1 MLGLVLKKY
10 IWVIN
15 LILIAGIAYTL
26 AQIVND
32 KIKEGIYSSQSA
44 TVRNSN
50 SNDDEAMK
58 LKQTASRSSYEVILK
73 RNIFGLQTTSSA
85 SSLIQDAPQTTL
97 NLELLGTAIRPGQQ
111 SIAIIKNVDTD
122 KIRGYIEGELVDIIQ
137 SESVKLARIENCRAL
152 VERNQ
157 GPETIKCRKD
167 LDDISSSSAGSKREK
182 TGQIPQPN
190 KLLSKTPLNLVPN
203 LTNEGIK
210 EVTEGVYE
218 VDQKMLDELLSNPN
232 ELLTQARVIPQD
244 DGLRFFAIRPNSV
257 FFKIGI
263 RNGDILHKINDVELS
278 NVENA
283 LNLFEELRG
292 QSNFNINLTR
302 RGQKLTYEYSVK

>member
-1 MLGLVLKKY
+1 MIASVLKKY

-32 KIKEGIYSSQSA
+32 KIKAEMFGTQSE
-44 TVRNSN
+44 TVTFSN
-50 SNDDEAMK
+50 SNNFEDAK
-58 LKQTASRSSYEVILK
+58 SKQIAARSSYDVILK
-73 RNIFGLQTTSSA
+73 RNIFGLQSA
-85 SSLIQDAPQTTL
+85 SSGTSIIQDAPQTTL
-97 NLELLGTAIRPGQQ
+97 NLELLGTLIKPAEK

-122 KIRGYIEGELVDIIQ
+122 KARGYVEGEVIDIIQ
-137 SESVKLARIENCRAL
+137 SESVRLAKVENCKAL
-152 VERNQ
+152 VERSE

-167 LDDISSSSAGSKREK
+167 DEDISSASTTSSGEK
-182 TGQIPQPN
+182 FKGISQPN
-190 KLLSKTPLNLVPN
+190 RLLSKNPFDRINN
-203 LTNEGIK
+203 GNDEGIK
-210 EVTEGVYE
+210 EVNEGVYE

-232 ELLTQARVIPQD
+232 ELLTQARVIPQE

-263 RNGDILHKINDVELS
+263 RNGDILHKINEVELS

-292 QSNFNINLTR
+292 QSKFNINLTR
-302 RGQKLTYEYSVK
+302 RGQKLTYEYTVK